1 VILFKPNIF
10 VVNMDFTILFSPEG
24 LMTLLTLTVMEIVLG
39 IDNVIFISILTGKL
53 PKENQGKARAIGL
66 SLALV
71 FRIGLLFSISWIMG
85 MKEALFALEDFGID
99 ILSMMYNVVN
109 IDQLNAH
116 QLHLYT
122 EINEISG
129 KDLIL
134 LGGGLFL
141 MYKSVTE
148 ILENFHTHPE
158 EDEDEEDG
166 KESQMSIPSAIVQII
181 FLDIVFSFDSILAAV
196 GVTKHVEIMV
206 VAVIIALFIMLT
218 LSGKISDFVNEN
230 PTIKMLALC
239 FLVVIAALLLV
250 EAAGFHVDKTY
261 LYAAIGFALS
271 VEFLNMFARKA
282 EAKRALLAAEAEEK
296 NHS

>member
-1 VILFKPNIF
+1 
-10 VVNMDFTILFSPEG
+10 MDFTILFSPEG

-85 MKEALFALEDFGID
+85 MREALFALEDFGID
-99 ILSMMYNVVN
+99 ILSIMYSVN
-109 IDQLNAH
+109 IDQLNSH
-116 QLHLYT
+116 QLHLYN

-141 MYKSVTE
+141 MYKSVSE

-158 EDEDEEDG
+158 EDEEEEDEKG
-166 KESQMSIPSAIVQII
+166 SQLSIPSAIVQII

-282 EAKRALLAAEAEEK
+282 EAKRALHAAEAEEK

>member
-1 VILFKPNIF
+1 
-10 VVNMDFTILFSPEG
+10 MDFTILFSPEG

-85 MKEALFALEDFGID
+85 MREALFAFEDFGID
-99 ILSMMYNVVN
+99 VLNMMYGVN
-109 IDQLNAH
+109 IDQLTKH
-116 QLHLYT
+116 QFDLYT

-141 MYKSVTE
+141 MYKSITE
-148 ILENFHTHPE
+148 ILENFHTHPD
-158 EDEDEEDG
+158 EDEDDEDG

-250 EAAGFHVDKTY
+250 EAAGFHVEKSY
-261 LYAAIGFALS
+261 LYAAIGFALV
-271 VEFLNMFARKA
+271 VEFLNMFVRKA
-282 EAKRALLAAEAEEK
+282 EAKRALHFAEAEEK
-296 NHS
+296 KQSSN

>member
-1 VILFKPNIF
+1 
-10 VVNMDFTILFSPEG
+10 MDFTILFSPEG

-85 MKEALFALEDFGID
+85 MREALFAFEDFGID
-99 ILSMMYNVVN
+99 ILNLMYNVN
-109 IDQLNAH
+109 IDQLNHH
-116 QLHLYT
+116 QLELYT

-141 MYKSVTE
+141 MYKSITE
-148 ILENFHTHPE
+148 ILENFHTHSE

-239 FLVVIAALLLV
+239 FLVVIASLLLV
-250 EAAGFHVDKTY
+250 EAAGFHVDKSY

-282 EAKRALLAAEAEEK
+282 EAKRALHAAEAEEK

>member
-1 VILFKPNIF
+1 
-10 VVNMDFTILFSPEG
+10 MDFTILFSPEG

-53 PKENQGKARAIGL
+53 PKENQGKARAMGL

-85 MKEALFALEDFGID
+85 MREALFSLEDFGINYD
-99 ILSMMYNVVN
+99 HEV
-109 IDQLNAH
+109 
-116 QLHLYT
+116 
-122 EINEISG
+122 SG

-134 LGGGLFL
+134 LGGGIFL
-141 MYKSVTE
+141 MYKSLTE
-148 ILENFHTHPE
+148 ILENFHTHTE
-158 EDEDEEDG
+158 EEEEEEDG
-166 KESQMSIPSAIVQII
+166 KESQMSIPAAIVQII

-250 EAAGFHVDKTY
+250 EAWHIHVDKTY
-261 LYAAIGFALS
+261 LYAAIGFALT
-271 VEFLNMFARKA
+271 VEFLNMLSRKA
-282 EAKRALLAAEAEEK
+282 EAKRALLAAENEEE
-296 NHS
+296 NSSI